1 MILNYISTTKFGK
14 TVYPFMKWNDA
25 LTGYLIVAVAVF
37 TVFLVFIFKYL
48 TIFKLKMT
56 GSKICIK

>member
-1 MILNYISTTKFGK
+1 VILNYISTTKFGK

-56 GSKICIK
+56 GS